1 VISVSLLTSAF
12 ALGLLAMPHCG
23 SMCACQFAA
32 PWLRKPVHFQLGRLI
47 AYVAGGVLAGSVS
60 SSLLGLASSGVQVFQ
75 AVNWM
80 LMAVLAFSAVLL
92 LMRGQSL
99 GALVQQKIHLPPAL
113 ERKLAPLQQ
122 PGPAASLKAGLL
134 WLFMPCGVLW
144 AGFMLAY
151 LSGSPVQGAII
162 MAVFAITSGA
172 GLQLVSSLRQSLSG
186 RLGDVQVLRASGAI
200 ILLGLAIMLGRQ
212 AGVLST
218 PAWLQGIGL
227 CL

>member
-1 VISVSLLTSAF
+1 
-12 ALGLLAMPHCG
+12 
-23 SMCACQFAA
+23 
-32 PWLRKPVHFQLGRLI
+32 
-47 AYVAGGVLAGSVS
+47 
-60 SSLLGLASSGVQVFQ
+60 
-75 AVNWM
+75 
-80 LMAVLAFSAVLL
+80 
-92 LMRGQSL
+92 
-99 GALVQQKIHLPPAL
+99 
-113 ERKLAPLQQ
+113 
-122 PGPAASLKAGLL
+122 
-134 WLFMPCGVLW
+134 
-144 AGFMLAY
+144 FMLAY